1 MSKFIKRC
9 LLFLGIV
16 VILNLAYFF
25 ILLNYSPGFSKINSI
40 SKFENKEYDLL
51 VLGNSMAL
59 DGIDADYLNQKGIKT
74 YNLAVAGNHVATSL
88 MMFEEYLKNNKAP
101 KTVLVGL
108 SSAVGQS
115 FLNKVPYHNPEVD
128 FFYKPSLWENIK
140 NPPLLNFQW
149 LAVDMMKIV
158 ISKDHRNAKMIEG
171 QWRTEKVIPDN
182 SVFNPLKQ
190 KKPDYSSPYLNKL
203 INICREKN
211 ISIILVEMTGS
222 NASRNELPFI
232 YQIQLA
238 DKSKATVN
246 NLNNFDIGNKI
257 VNPKTDWLSP
267 DHLNLHGAIKETEFI
282 YNEILIKQ

>member
-1 MSKFIKRC
+1 M
-9 LLFLGIV
+9 
-16 VILNLAYFF
+16 LNLVYFF
-25 ILLNYSPGFSKINSI
+25 ILLKFSPGFSKINTI
-40 SKFENKEYDLL
+40 SKFENKEYELL

-59 DGIDADYLNQKGIKT
+59 DGIDAAYLNEKGIKA

-88 MMFEEYLKNNKAP
+88 MMFEEYLKKNKAP

-128 FFYKPSLWENIK
+128 FFYKPSLWQNIK

-190 KKPDYSSPYLNKL
+190 KKIDYSSPYLNKL

-211 ISIILVEMTGS
+211 IKIVLVEMTGS
-222 NASRNELPFI
+222 NASRNNLPYN
-232 YQIQLA
+232 YQVSLA
-238 DKSKATVN
+238 DKSNAKVY
-246 NLNNFDIGNKI
+246 NLNNLEIGNAI

-267 DHLNLHGAIKETEFI
+267 DHLNLHGAKKETAFI